1 MLLLLKLLDGTEL
14 IGEGQSKGDKYII
27 NDPLQIN
34 YFVKSTMAA
43 PLVTLHRYMPFA
55 ESKEFIFYFDHVITV
70 KDPTPGMKA
79 FYNAS
84 MKDIAENIDPYLD
97 TTLMEK
103 AGQIAEVTTS
113 TSNDVAQA
121 ILERIVIKPTLN

>member
-1 MLLLLKLLDGTEL
+1 ML
-14 IGEGQSKGDKYII
+14 
-27 NDPLQIN
+27 
-34 YFVKSTMAA
+34 
-43 PLVTLHRYMPFA
+43 
-55 ESKEFIFYFDHVITV
+55 
-70 KDPTPGMKA
+70 
-79 FYNAS
+79 
-84 MKDIAENIDPYLD
+84 KDIAENIDPYLD